1 MAFLGSPARTQLDIT
16 SKEIQQQATLY
27 RGGFLIPFPPNHMF
41 LLIFLYQ
48 QEQLSDLMASQ
59 FKELRSRTPPP
70 PALLLSVGL
79 ASYPG
84 LPWGQTN
91 AKCKHMG
98 AGENAQPA

>member
-70 PALLLSVGL
+70 SIT
-79 ASYPG
+79 SFCWFSF
-84 LPWGQTN
+84 LPWITMGPD
-91 AKCKHMG
+91 KCQVQAHG
-98 AGENAQPA
+98 GR

>member
-16 SKEIQQQATLY
+16 SKEIQQQAILY
-27 RGGFLIPFPPNHMF
+27 GGGFLIPFPPNHMF

-70 PALLLSVGL
+70 SIT
-79 ASYPG
+79 SFCWFSF
-84 LPWGQTN
+84 LPWITMGPD
-91 AKCKHMG
+91 KCQVQAHG
-98 AGENAQPA
+98 GR